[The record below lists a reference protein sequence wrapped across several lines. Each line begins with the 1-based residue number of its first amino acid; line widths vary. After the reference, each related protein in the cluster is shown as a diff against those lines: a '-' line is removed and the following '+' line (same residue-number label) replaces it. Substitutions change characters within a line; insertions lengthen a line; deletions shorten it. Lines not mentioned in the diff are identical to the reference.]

1 MEDIIFTKEQVNHLL
16 ETQVKK
22 EIAILGSI
30 LFFIGVTI
38 GGMSVILMGYDKV
51 RESQLYSEMIV
62 EQAEKDMTYAISLQ
76 EKYKELINGNS
87 N

>member
-38 GGMSVILMGYDKV
+38 GGMSVILMGYDRV

-76 EKYKELINGNS
+76 EKYKELLDEKN
-87 N
+87 

>member
-38 GGMSVILMGYDKV
+38 GGMSVILIGYDKV
-51 RESQLYSEMIV
+51 RESQLYSEMIA

-76 EKYKELINGNS
+76 EKYKELLDEKN
-87 N
+87 